1 MNDTAP
7 QPDHA
12 ADPPGPGAPASL
24 LLPIDPAEFHR
35 QVAWGV
41 GYQRIALGLTVAAI
55 AVVLMLPLLLP
66 DQDAQRLPA
75 LLAVLVVPAVWV
87 PLSMTTTRVARAL
100 PMIGAALAGRPAEAE
115 RMIRE
120 QLARKPVMRWARL
133 LVYHR
138 LATLRHHQRRFDES
152 ATICQLVLQQPLAG
166 PAASARPHLLLM
178 LAEAQLCRDD
188 LPGAYRALD
197 ALHRTRLSL
206 ADAIQRLALQTRYA
220 LKAGDYDH
228 ALAHGRRK
236 VELAELMPAP
246 QCGAVHAMLATAAH
260 KAGRPELA
268 TWLWER
274 AELLCPPQLMLELR
288 RGAFEVEVV
297 VPQDGDA

>member
-1 MNDTAP
+1 MNDTDP
-7 QPDHA
+7 QPA
-12 ADPPGPGAPASL
+12 EPGSPDDREKTASL

-35 QVAWGV
+35 QIAWGIA
-41 GYQRIALGLTVAAI
+41 YQRIALGLTLAAI
-55 AVVLMLPLLLP
+55 AAVLLLP
-66 DQDAQRLPA
+66 MLVPDEDAQRLPA

-87 PLSMTTTRVARAL
+87 PLSMTTSRVARTL
-100 PMIGAALAGRPAEAE
+100 PMIGGTLAGRPREAE
-115 RMIRE
+115 RLIGE

-133 LVYHR
+133 LLYHR
-138 LATLRHHQRRFDES
+138 LATLRHHQGRFDES

-166 PAASARPHLLLM
+166 PAASAKPHLLLM

-188 LPGAYRALD
+188 LPGAHRALD

-206 ADAIQRLALQTRYA
+206 TDAIQRLALQTRYA
-220 LKAGDYDH
+220 LKAGQYEH
-228 ALAHGRRK
+228 ALTHGRRK

-268 TWLWER
+268 AWLWER
-274 AELLCPPQLMLELR
+274 AELLCPPQLMQELR
-288 RGAFEVEVV
+288 RGAFDVEVV
-297 VPQDGDA
+297 VKQDDSV